1 MVECHLAKV
10 DVAGS
15 NPVSR
20 SKSGPWPPPQAPQGP
35 FFFYNPSR
43 KRRDGRYLASNAPLW
58 CRSCSRPSITSIA
71 MTSNRIRLSVSPCLA
86 A

>member
-1 MVECHLAKV
+1 
-10 DVAGS
+10 
-15 NPVSR
+15 
-20 SKSGPWPPPQAPQGP
+20 
-35 FFFYNPSR
+35 
-43 KRRDGRYLASNAPLW
+43 LW